1 MTQFASTLYP
11 QTNPTNPTLLEIW
24 KPVVGY
30 EGSYEVSNLGRV
42 KRTRPAQGTRP
53 GHILSPVVGKKGYL
67 QVKLL
72 RKVVRVHRIV
82 AKAFLGESDLPMV
95 RHLDGN
101 PANNSA
107 ENLAW
112 GTSQDN
118 TDDRV
123 RHGRTT
129 YAGPAVLPSHCKW
142 GHEYT
147 PENTRYEVKKNCQ
160 RPARRC
166 RECARNENRRSRLK
180 LKAQ

>member
-1 MTQFASTLYP
+1 MS
-11 QTNPTNPTLLEIW
+11 EIW

-30 EGSYEVSNLGRV
+30 EGIYEVSSHARV
-42 KRTRPAQGTRP
+42 RRVRAGQGTRS

-72 RKVVRVHRIV
+72 RKVTRIHRIV
-82 AKAFLGESDLPMV
+82 AMAFLGESDLPLV

-101 PANNSA
+101 PANNIPS
-107 ENLAW
+107 NLAW

-129 YAGPAVLPSHCKW
+129 YAGSSKLATHCKW

-147 PENTRYEVKKNCQ
+147 PENTRYEVKKNCH

-166 RECARNENRRSRLK
+166 RECARNDNRRSYQRR
-180 LKAQ
+180 KAQ